1 MYTNSN
7 KHVSAFDFPA
17 RRDSGAA
24 VLLHNSVHVES
35 LARGEA
41 RVLHGRAAAR
51 CAARPA
57 SRGAASRAT
66 SRPAARWRWS
76 PSPAAATPGCGTC
89 CSKPQVM

>member
-41 RVLHGRAAAR
+41 RVLHERAAAR
-51 CAARPA
+51 AARRARPHVVPRAALPAARPPGGA
-57 SRGAASRAT
+57 GLLPRQRQHLAAVLAAASHR
-66 SRPAARWRWS
+66 
-76 PSPAAATPGCGTC
+76 
-89 CSKPQVM
+89 